1 VSRVKA
7 ALAGGGVRADLVE
20 EEDKLT
26 VAYGPLAQGT
36 GYAPPSV
43 LLEFGARATGE
54 PAESRDVVCDAAAV
68 LPGLVFPTAR
78 PRVMKAELTFWEKA
92 TAAHVYCVQGR
103 MRGERFSRHWYD
115 LARLDAAG
123 VTDLAAADG
132 ALADAVAR
140 HKSLFFRETANLAVA
155 DYHRAVGGGL
165 SLVPKAAVQAELAD
179 DYWRMLEDGLLERD
193 APTYEELMATCAELA
208 NGSTLQPRKGVV
220 RIGRAP
226 QVANAEGA
234 RPAPWPA

>member
-1 VSRVKA
+1 
-7 ALAGGGVRADLVE
+7 VRR
-20 EEDKLT
+20 
-26 VAYGPLAQGT
+26 GC
-36 GYAPPSV
+36 
-43 LLEFGARATGE
+43 GARATGE
-54 PAESRDVVCDAAAV
+54 PAEPQDVVCDAAAV

-78 PRVMKAELTFWEKA
+78 PRVMKAERTFWEKA

-132 ALADAVAR
+132 TLADAVAR
-140 HKSLFFRETANLAVA
+140 HKSLFFRETANGAVI

-179 DYWRMLEDGLLERD
+179 DYWRMLEDGLLS
-193 APTYEELMATCAELA
+193 AT
-208 NGSTLQPRKGVV
+208 PR
-220 RIGRAP
+220 RTRS
-226 QVANAEGA
+226 
-234 RPAPWPA
+234 